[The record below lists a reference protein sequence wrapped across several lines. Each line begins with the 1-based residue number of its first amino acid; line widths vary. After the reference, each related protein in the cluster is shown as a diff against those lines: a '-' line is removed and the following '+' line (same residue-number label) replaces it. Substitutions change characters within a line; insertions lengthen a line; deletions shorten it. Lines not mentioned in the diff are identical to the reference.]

1 VVSRSSTPTTLQA
14 IIDRARSRP
23 KHRVWTERLI
33 SILFCAFFLA
43 ELLFSVRHLSQTVDE
58 PVHLYTAY
66 RYVRCG
72 DLTLSPEH
80 PPFAKVIAI
89 TPLLFMD
96 FDLDCTPRKL
106 NELEQFNASLD
117 WLYAHDW
124 RRGLQRARMAIS
136 IFAVGLY
143 ALTWM
148 IARRMFGLR
157 TAVMASALFVFEPN
171 ILAYG
176 ALVLT
181 DISLAATLLFAVFSF
196 YLWISKRKLSLLF
209 LAALATGLS
218 LLSKASGIVILPIL
232 VLLAIGDTL
241 VQRTDLRSTFR
252 LAIRN
257 LLAVAVIFIIAF
269 GVLWLGYGMRFA
281 ASPGHPRVDYVP
293 QNAGLT
299 TRTHFAMKRYHLL
312 PEAYLDGF
320 AAARGIS
327 NNDGPSFVAGKFYPR
342 SPWFATPFYL
352 SIRNTSAMLALYLIG
367 VVGIALAFSRRPR
380 EWLFLLLPPALYL
393 AICMHSSLLGGIR
406 YLLPAVPFLLIAAA
420 AGCVELTRSSRWV
433 QVLVFCL
440 VVLHALSSLRAYPN
454 YLSYANELWGGSEDA
469 YKYVSWPDIG
479 QSYIEAKTYL
489 QRHPS
494 DKCWYLTPFQWS
506 PQLYG
511 VPCNA
516 FGLYVENQIPSRVQG
531 TVIVSSTLFNYSR
544 PSGVELA
551 APFRNVPPNA
561 KIGGSALLVYE
572 GDFDTSFAAS
582 LSESQMMHRDFS
594 AGQISSALE
603 HGRRSV
609 EFAPNSVV
617 PHYDFCTVLADAGQT
632 DSALQECST
641 AQRLVNSDPFRGN
654 PVYNAIRIAIDNALK
669 KIGTPSR

>member
-1 VVSRSSTPTTLQA
+1 MTDVA
-14 IIDRARSRP
+14 IASM
-23 KHRVWTERLI
+23 
-33 SILFCAFFLA
+33 
-43 ELLFSVRHLSQTVDE
+43 LLL
-58 PVHLYTAY
+58 
-66 RYVRCG
+66 
-72 DLTLSPEH
+72 
-80 PPFAKVIAI
+80 
-89 TPLLFMD
+89 
-96 FDLDCTPRKL
+96 
-106 NELEQFNASLD
+106 
-117 WLYAHDW
+117 
-124 RRGLQRARMAIS
+124 
-136 IFAVGLY
+136 
-143 ALTWM
+143 
-148 IARRMFGLR
+148 
-157 TAVMASALFVFEPN
+157 
-171 ILAYG
+171 
-176 ALVLT
+176 
-181 DISLAATLLFAVFSF
+181 AVFAF
-196 YLWISKRKLSLLF
+196 YLWIKKRMTPLLLF
-209 LAALATGLS
+209 TAAATGLT
-218 LLSKASGIVILPIL
+218 LLAKASGVVILPIFM
-232 VLLAIGDTL
+232 LLAIGDAL
-241 VQRTDLRSTFR
+241 IQRADPRSTFR

-257 LLAVAVIFIIAF
+257 LLAVALIFMLAL

-281 ASPGHPRVDYVP
+281 ASPGHPGVDYVP
-293 QNAGLT
+293 RDAGLT
-299 TRTHFAMKRYHLL
+299 TRMHFAMKHYHLL

-516 FGLYVENQIPSRVQG
+516 FGLYVENQIPSRIQG
-531 TVIVSSTLFNYSR
+531 AVIVSSTLFNYSR
-544 PSGVELA
+544 PSGTELA
-551 APFRNVPPNA
+551 GPFKDAQPTS
-561 KIGGSALLVYE
+561 KLGGSALLVYE

-632 DSALQECST
+632 DSALRECST
-641 AQRLVNSDPFRGN
+641 AQKLATSDPLRRN
-654 PVYNAIRIAIDNALK
+654 PVYNAIRTAIDNELK
-669 KIGTPSR
+669 KIGTQAKTAAHR